1 MFASFRFR
9 RGAAAAALVFL
20 LGCAAGLLLQQGFRR
35 AAPASAAVQEEGV
48 SLPAVMY
55 HGLLRDKSLQNEYVI
70 DPALFESDLCWLR
83 ANGYTPV
90 HITDLLAYA
99 DGEGTLPEKPILLT
113 FDDGY
118 YNNYLYAYP
127 LARQY
132 NMKIVIAPIGYY
144 SDLYSETGE
153 ERAPYTHLTWDRMRE
168 MRASGLVEFQN
179 HSYNLH
185 ALTDGRT
192 GSARCEGEGDDAYCA
207 LLSSDLTAMQEKLRE
222 ELGEPASCFVYP
234 FGAVGS
240 GEEEIVQGLGFRC
253 TLTCE
258 DRINWITRKG
268 GFLSLGRRLRPPDCS
283 SAAFFADLLG
293 S

>member
-20 LGCAAGLLLQQGFRR
+20 LGCAAGLLLQRGFHR

-70 DPALFESDLCWLR
+70 DQALFESDLCWLR

-132 NMKIVIAPIGYY
+132 NIKIVIAPIGYY
-144 SDLYSETGE
+144 SDLYSETG
-153 ERAPYTHLTWDRMRE
+153 
-168 MRASGLVEFQN
+168 
-179 HSYNLH
+179 
-185 ALTDGRT
+185 
-192 GSARCEGEGDDAYCA
+192 
-207 LLSSDLTAMQEKLRE
+207 
-222 ELGEPASCFVYP
+222 
-234 FGAVGS
+234 
-240 GEEEIVQGLGFRC
+240 
-253 TLTCE
+253 
-258 DRINWITRKG
+258 
-268 GFLSLGRRLRPPDCS
+268 
-283 SAAFFADLLG
+283 
-293 S
+293 